1 MLSSLSKTDTE
12 RPSIIRWF
20 YLQNI
25 RLKKMV
31 EQFESFPMDRILSW
45 VNEFELCS
53 NVTLDQLRQPDAQT
67 VTQIY
72 LCLLQ
77 GMSLEYQKK

>member
-1 MLSSLSKTDTE
+1 M
-12 RPSIIRWF
+12 
-20 YLQNI
+20 QNI

-77 GMSLEYQKK
+77 GMSLEYRKK